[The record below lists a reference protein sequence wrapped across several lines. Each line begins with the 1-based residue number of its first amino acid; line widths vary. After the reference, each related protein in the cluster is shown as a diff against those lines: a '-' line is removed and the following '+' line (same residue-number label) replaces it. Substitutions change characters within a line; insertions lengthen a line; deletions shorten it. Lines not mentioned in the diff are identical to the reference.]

1 MVTVKYS
8 NVYLNDY
15 FSIASKDEEEG
26 RIKNANMYIKD
37 YYYGEKTAEKAEA
50 KMQRTALS
58 NIKDKASLDLVIGG
72 DLSNQLGVMNN
83 TMREFNT
90 SFLGVYSACATFI
103 ESLIIGA
110 NMIGSKAIKSAGIL
124 TSSHVL
130 SSERQFRF
138 PNEYGSLK
146 SCYTTVT
153 ITAATSALISNK
165 SSNVK
170 IISSTIGSVV
180 DYNVTDVANMG
191 AIMAP
196 AAAKVIYNHLYNSGK
211 KIDDYDVILTGD
223 LGCLGLDL
231 LSVILKEEYGIVND
245 DKIMDAGASI
255 YHNSQKK
262 YMGGSGP
269 SVIPYVFFNKI
280 LKSSKYK
287 HILLVGTGALHNPTM
302 VNQHNSIP
310 SIAHAIEIEVIS

>member
-1 MVTVKYS
+1 MVTVKYN

-15 FSIASKDEEEG
+15 FSIASKDEEQG
-26 RIKNANMYIKD
+26 KIKNANMYIKD
-37 YYYGEKTAEKAEA
+37 YYYGEKTAEKAEG

-58 NIKDKASLDLVIGG
+58 NIKDKASIDVVIGG
-72 DLSNQLGVMNN
+72 DLSNQLGIMNN
-83 TMREFNT
+83 TLKEFNT

-103 ESLIIGA
+103 ESMIIGS
-110 NMIGSKAIKSAGIL
+110 NMIASKAIKSAGIL
-124 TSSHVL
+124 TSSHIL

-153 ITAATSALISNK
+153 ITASTSALISNK
-165 SSNVK
+165 ASNIK
-170 IISSTIGSVV
+170 IVSSTIGSVV

-211 KIDDYDVILTGD
+211 QIDDYDVILTGD
-223 LGCLGLDL
+223 LGTLGLEL
-231 LSVILKEEYGIVND
+231 LSVILKEEYGIKND
-245 DKIMDAGASI
+245 DKLMDAGASI
-255 YHNSQKK
+255 YHNNQDK

-287 HILLVGTGALHNPTM
+287 KILLVGTGALHNPTL

-310 SIAHAIEIEVIS
+310 SIAHAIEIEVE